1 MDEPDGDATH
11 IRGRGAGSTPPI
23 FSPFRGCPPTMNLGM
38 MARRNRRS
46 LDMANQHPASHRVV
60 IVAAL
65 VDKLPEHGCS
75 EPDCQKF
82 LGGNFYRV
90 FKQVWK

>member
-1 MDEPDGDATH
+1 
-11 IRGRGAGSTPPI
+11 
-23 FSPFRGCPPTMNLGM
+23 
-38 MARRNRRS
+38 
-46 LDMANQHPASHRVV
+46 MANQHPASHRVV

-65 VDKLPEHGCS
+65 VDELLEHGYS

-90 FKQVWK
+90 FKEVWK